1 MHDRG
6 SEASDTGDAGGR
18 DRPQPEHE
26 SARRKP
32 RSGSRGDRF
41 ARPIGA
47 TRFWIAVSI
56 AGVGLSSIAMLIF
69 ALIVVVRTI
78 FHAFVDG
85 DYTIDGAK
93 HLAVDF
99 IEMTDLFL
107 LGMVLYV
114 VAIGM
119 YQLFIGADIDVPD
132 WMRVSDLDDLKA
144 HLVSVIIV
152 LLAVSFLA
160 GAVVWEGDT
169 SIAYF
174 GAAISAV
181 IISLGVYNMMPHE
194 KDDSDH

>member
-18 DRPQPEHE
+18 DRPQSEHE

-78 FHAFVDG
+78 SM
-85 DYTIDGAK
+85 
-93 HLAVDF
+93 HLLTV
-99 IEMTDLFL
+99 TTLST
-107 LGMVLYV
+107 G
-114 VAIGM
+114 
-119 YQLFIGADIDVPD
+119 Q
-132 WMRVSDLDDLKA
+132 S
-144 HLVSVIIV
+144 
-152 LLAVSFLA
+152 
-160 GAVVWEGDT
+160 T
-169 SIAYF
+169 SPLTL
-174 GAAISAV
+174 SR
-181 IISLGVYNMMPHE
+181 
-194 KDDSDH
+194 